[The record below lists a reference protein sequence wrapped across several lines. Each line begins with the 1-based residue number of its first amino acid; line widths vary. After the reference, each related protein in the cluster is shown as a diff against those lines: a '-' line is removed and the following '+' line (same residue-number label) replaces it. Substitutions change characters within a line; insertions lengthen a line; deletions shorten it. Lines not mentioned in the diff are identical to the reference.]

1 MPELPEVETI
11 RRSLQGPLEGA
22 RLLSVRVRDRRL
34 RRPVRVAA
42 LERLNGRRVGDIGRR
57 GKYLLL
63 HLVEGGGLLLHL
75 GMSGRVLLLSRGA
88 ALDTHDHVCW
98 QLDGAGARGGIEMRF
113 RDPRR
118 FGLVLSRV
126 SGDLSRHPLL
136 ASLGPEPFDA
146 AFSVDYLRERAA
158 HSRRPVKNMLM
169 DASVVAGLGNIY
181 VSEALWVAGVNPL
194 TQAGRMSPTR
204 WGRVREA
211 ILDVLAAA
219 IDQGGTT
226 LNDYRNASGE
236 AGYFQV
242 YLQVYG
248 REAQACLRCEGSI
261 RRVTQ
266 SGRSTFY
273 CPGCQH

>member
-11 RRSLQGPLEGA
+11 RRSLQEPLEGA
-22 RLLSVRVRDRRL
+22 RLLSVQVRDRRL
-34 RRPVRVAA
+34 RRPIAVAA
-42 LERLNGRRVGDIGRR
+42 LERLNGRQIADIGRR

-63 HLVEGGGLLLHL
+63 HLVGGGGLLIHL
-75 GMSGRVLLLSRGA
+75 GMSGRVVLVPRDTV
-88 ALDTHDHVCW
+88 LDLHDHVCW
-98 QLDGAGARGGIEMRF
+98 QFEGDGARCGVEMRF

-118 FGLVLSRV
+118 FGLVLSRAT
-126 SGDLSRHPLL
+126 GDLGEHPLL

-158 HSRRPVKNMLM
+158 RSRRPVKNMLM

-181 VSEALWVAGVNPL
+181 VCEVLWAAGVNPK
-194 TQAGRMSPTR
+194 TQAGRISPAR
-204 WGRVREA
+204 WARVREA
-211 ILDVLAAA
+211 TIEVLAGA

-226 LNDYRNASGE
+226 LNDFRDPSGE
-236 AGYFQV
+236 MGYFQV
-242 YLQVYG
+242 RLQAYG
-248 REAQACLRCEGSI
+248 REAQPCLRCGSSI
-261 RRVTQ
+261 RRISQ

>member
-22 RLLSVRVRDRRL
+22 RLLSVRVLDRRL
-34 RRPVRVAA
+34 RRRVRVAD
-42 LERLNGRRVGDIGRR
+42 LERLNGRRVAGIGRR

-63 HLVEGGGLLLHL
+63 HLVDGGGLLIHL
-75 GMSGRVLLLSRGA
+75 GMSGRVLLSSSGT
-88 ALDTHDHVCW
+88 ALDVHDHVCW
-98 QLDGAGARGGIEMRF
+98 QLEGAGARRDIEMRF

-118 FGLVLSRV
+118 FGLVLSRA
-126 SGDLSRHPLL
+126 SGDLGGHPLL
-136 ASLGPEPFDA
+136 ASLGPEPFDSV
-146 AFSVDYLRERAA
+146 FCVDYLRERAGR
-158 HSRRPVKNMLM
+158 SRRPVKNMLM

-181 VSEALWVAGVNPL
+181 VSEALWLAGVNPK
-194 TQAGRMSPTR
+194 TRSGRISPTR
-204 WGRVREA
+204 WARVREA
-211 ILDVLAAA
+211 IIEVLSAA

-226 LNDYRNASGE
+226 LNDYRDASGE

-242 YLQVYG
+242 CLQVYG
-248 REAQACLRCEGSI
+248 REVEPCRRCEGLI
-261 RRVTQ
+261 RRITQ

>member
-34 RRPVRVAA
+34 RRPVHLAA
-42 LERLNGRRVGDIGRR
+42 LERLNGRQVAGVGRR

-63 HLVEGGGLLLHL
+63 HLVQGGGLLLHL
-75 GMSGRVLLLSRGA
+75 GMSGRVLLLPRGTE
-88 ALDTHDHVCW
+88 LDSHDHVCW
-98 QLDGAGARGGIEMRF
+98 QLEGAGGRGGIEMRF

-118 FGLVLSRV
+118 FGLVLSRAR
-126 SGDLSRHPLL
+126 GNLDGHPLL

-146 AFSVDYLRERAA
+146 AFSAEYLRERSTR
-158 HSRRPVKNMLM
+158 SRRPVKNMLM

-181 VSEALWVAGVNPL
+181 VSEALWGARINPK
-194 TQAGRMSPTR
+194 TQAGRISPTR
-204 WGRVREA
+204 WERLRAA
-211 ILDVLAAA
+211 ICEVLASA

-226 LNDYRNASGE
+226 LNDFRDASGE

-242 YLQVYG
+242 RLQVYG
-248 REAQACLRCEGSI
+248 REAQPCPRCEGSVKRI
-261 RRVTQ
+261 TQ

>member
-11 RRSLQGPLEGA
+11 RRGLQGPLRGA
-22 RLLSVRVRDRRL
+22 RLLSVRVLDRRL

-42 LERLNGRRVGDIGRR
+42 LERLNGRYFADVERR

-75 GMSGRVLLLSRGA
+75 GMSGQVLLLPRGDV
-88 ALDTHDHVCW
+88 LDPHDHVCW
-98 QLDGAGARGGIEMRF
+98 QFEGADANRAVEMRF

-118 FGLVLSRV
+118 FGLVLSRAN
-126 SGDLSRHPLL
+126 GNLDEHPIL
-136 ASLGPEPFDA
+136 AALGPEPFDA
-146 AFSVDYLRERAA
+146 AFSLDYLRVKATR
-158 HSRRPVKNMLM
+158 SRRPVKNMLM

-181 VSEALWVAGVNPL
+181 VNPK
-194 TQAGRMSPTR
+194 TQAGRISPMR
-204 WGRVREA
+204 WERVRKA
-211 ILDVLAAA
+211 ICEVLESA

-226 LNDYRNASGE
+226 LNDFRDASGE
-236 AGYFQV
+236 SGYFQV
-242 YLQVYG
+242 HLSVYG
-248 REAQACLRCEGSI
+248 REAQPCPRCGGSI
-261 RRVTQ
+261 RRITQ

>member
-22 RLLSVRVRDRRL
+22 RLLGVQVRDRRL
-34 RRPVRVAA
+34 RRPVSAVS
-42 LERLNGRRVGDIGRR
+42 LERLNGRQIAAIGRR

-63 HLVEGGGLLLHL
+63 HLAEGGGLLVHL
-75 GMSGRVLLLSRGA
+75 GMSGRVLLLSRDT
-88 ALDTHDHVCW
+88 ALDAHDHVCW
-98 QLDGAGARGGIEMRF
+98 QFEEAGALAGIEMRF

-118 FGLVLSRV
+118 FGLVLSRA
-126 SGDLSRHPLL
+126 SGDIGGHPLL
-136 ASLGPEPFDA
+136 ASMGPEPFDP
-146 AFSVDYLRERAA
+146 AFSVEYLRERAA
-158 HSRRPVKNMLM
+158 RSRRPVKNLLM

-181 VSEALWVAGVNPL
+181 VSEALWVARVNPK
-194 TQAGRMSPTR
+194 TRAGRLSPPR

-211 ILDVLAAA
+211 ILDVLTAA

-226 LNDYRNASGE
+226 LNDFRDASGE
-236 AGYFQV
+236 TGYFQV
-242 YLQVYG
+242 RLQAYG
-248 REAQACLRCEGSI
+248 REAQPCPRCQGAI
-261 RRVTQ
+261 RRITQ